1 MAAALCFLAASS
13 GRVLPAVT
21 AFCSSGLVSS
31 SSHAAPLARSVRGLA
46 VRAAAA
52 KTAAPA
58 TGGKKKRGCVSSFTT
73 FYIFMFHGS
82 TLRSAVD

>member
-1 MAAALCFLAASS
+1 MAAALCFLAST